1 MEENKRAINYL
12 KKLRN
17 LRSNSG
23 MCDLV
28 YRSPAQ
34 QLRESA
40 DRIESEEA
48 LIIEID
54 EFLSHYP
61 NPIE

>member
-1 MEENKRAINYL
+1 MNDDEKAINYL

-17 LRSNSG
+17 LRGNSD

-40 DRIESEEA
+40 DRIEYEEA
-48 LIIEID
+48 LIREID
-54 EFLSHYP
+54 EFLSHY
-61 NPIE
+61 